1 MRDRPMS
8 NHKNFLSLVSFV
20 VIQLVAQPVRAELV
34 FFSTGRFL
42 SVKSHRIDGESLILN
57 LRGGGDVVCDRS
69 VIVAIEPD
77 EVPYPDPE
85 PETATVGL
93 NPNGTFDASVRY
105 AKLIENVAAEH

>member
-20 VIQLVAQPVRAELV
+20 MIQLVAQPVRAELV
-34 FFSTGRFL
+34 FFSTGRFV

-69 VIVAIEPD
+69 VVVTIEPD
-77 EVPYPDPE
+77 EVPYPDLE
-85 PETATVGL
+85 PETAAAGL
-93 NPNGTFDASVRY
+93 KPDGTFEAAVRY
-105 AKLIENVAAEH
+105 AKLIERVAAE